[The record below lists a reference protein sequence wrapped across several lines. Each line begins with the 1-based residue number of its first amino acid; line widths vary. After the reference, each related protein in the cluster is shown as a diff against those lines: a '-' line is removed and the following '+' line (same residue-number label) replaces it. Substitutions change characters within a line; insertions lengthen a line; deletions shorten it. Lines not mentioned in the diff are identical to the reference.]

1 MLNGRA
7 RRIASKSNPVIL
19 TTMTDSLLL
28 ALFTPLIL
36 YISYIYLM
44 QLHNTFSL
52 LIKINFQLPSL
63 TQLIAYNIPTPP
75 PPPPPRGGEKGQF
88 NHLFALLCS
97 IETVRLDFS
106 LFKIH
111 YHCRVPVLCSLAG
124 LVFLEPRAISMP
136 SRKSR
141 ILSAAHL
148 G

>member
-1 MLNGRA
+1 
-7 RRIASKSNPVIL
+7 
-19 TTMTDSLLL
+19 
-28 ALFTPLIL
+28 
-36 YISYIYLM
+36 M

-63 TQLIAYNIPTPP
+63 TQLIAYDRPSPP
-75 PPPPPRGGEKGQF
+75 PHPPGGGEKGQF

-97 IETVRLDFS
+97 IEIARLNFS

-124 LVFLEPRAISMP
+124 LVFLETRAISMP

>member
-63 TQLIAYNIPTPP
+63 TQLIAYNRSSTPP
-75 PPPPPRGGEKGQF
+75 PPTPRKGQF
-88 NHLFALLCS
+88 NHLFAFLCS
-97 IETVRLDFS
+97 IEIARLNFS

-111 YHCRVPVLCSLAG
+111 YHCCGPVLCSLAG
-124 LVFLEPRAISMP
+124 LVFLETRAISMP

-141 ILSAAHL
+141 ILSAARL

>member
-63 TQLIAYNIPTPP
+63 TQLIAYNRSSNTPP
-75 PPPPPRGGEKGQF
+75 PPKEKGQF

-97 IETVRLDFS
+97 IETVRLNFS

-111 YHCRVPVLCSLAG
+111 YHCCGPVLCSLAG
-124 LVFLEPRAISMP
+124 LVFLETRAISMP